1 MFYQIWTCSLDA
13 AIHMR
18 KSHFNRSRGKGGV
31 AIAWKRFLTPSIS
44 EIPSGNNR
52 IIATE
57 LKSPMKICII
67 CRYMPTNNSGDSYP
81 EYTECLDVIS
91 SLLSMYSVSHRI
103 VIVGDYNSTLKP
115 PRKYN
120 KHDFLLQAFVHE
132 MNLQSHRSEESTFF
146 HHSGMSTSQIDYIL
160 HNATIA
166 FLSDY
171 KIHDQCHSNTSSHVP
186 VSAKMN
192 VKSKPTNK
200 AIKSGYVSKFKI
212 QWKDTDS
219 ETYHNHISNELSQH
233 NIESHSIEESINFL
247 CNCLK
252 KAATVAVPSKI
263 IKLKGPQFK
272 ASPTTLMLLKIS
284 KEKYQLWKSH
294 GKKNYHLKT
303 DKILAQRN
311 LRKQLRKKQYLDR
324 TQFYNKL
331 MDNPSN
337 DMFHKLIRR
346 NRGSKNKDAICIMEN
361 DEHHYSTT
369 DQTNSFSRYFEDLA
383 VPKNNGYDPE
393 FLDLCNIRHNM
404 FDELCKQSSN
414 EPQLGF
420 QNICDAIQQLHSGKA
435 TDELGL
441 AAEHFKNSP
450 TTVTHFLTNCFN
462 SIFNNH
468 HIPDIFKS
476 GIVTP
481 VLKKREKSNAN
492 GQL

>member
-1 MFYQIWTCSLDA
+1 
-13 AIHMR
+13 
-18 KSHFNRSRGKGGV
+18 
-31 AIAWKRFLTPSIS
+31 
-44 EIPSGNNR
+44 
-52 IIATE
+52 
-57 LKSPMKICII
+57 
-67 CRYMPTNNSGDSYP
+67 MPTNDSGDSYL

-91 SLLSMYSVSHRI
+91 SILSMYSVSHRI
-103 VIVGDYNSTLKP
+103 VIVGDCNGTLKP

-120 KHDFLLQAFVHE
+120 KHDFLLQAFAHE

-146 HHSGMSTSQIDYIL
+146 HHSGLSTSQIDYIL

-166 FLSDY
+166 FLSEY

-200 AIKSGYVSKFKI
+200 AIKSGYISKFKI
-212 QWKDTDS
+212 QWKDIDS
-219 ETYHNHISNELSQH
+219 ELYHNHISNELSQH

-294 GKKNYHLKT
+294 GKKNDHLKT
-303 DKILAQRN
+303 DKILAQRS
-311 LRKQLRKKQYLDR
+311 LRKQLRKEQYLDR
-324 TQFYNKL
+324 TQFYNEL

-361 DEHHYSTT
+361 GEHHYSAT

-383 VPKNNGYDPE
+383 VPKDNGYDSE
-393 FLDLCNIRHNM
+393 FLDLCNIRHNI

-414 EPQLGF
+414 EPQFSF

-462 SIFNNH
+462 NIFNNH